1 MACAK
6 SVGDLWFLV
15 TAVGVQPCGEG
26 PVALATGVIRH
37 IATLA
42 MPSVFYCV
50 HRLGRVSYLTTCSR
64 QRWDMNNQIAGI
76 WDDILAMARV
86 FYGAFWDCRTGNV
99 IGKGQRKLK
108 WSGMEMEANKGVE
121 CVENSFCCKGRS
133 LFGCKYCFVMWWN
146 VLIVIGRDNDN
157 EKREPNYSEKFSW

>member
-26 PVALATGVIRH
+26 PVSLATGLIRH

-50 HRLGRVSYLTTCSR
+50 HRLGPCILSHDVLATTVR
-64 QRWDMNNQIAGI
+64 H
-76 WDDILAMARV
+76 
-86 FYGAFWDCRTGNV
+86 
-99 IGKGQRKLK
+99 
-108 WSGMEMEANKGVE
+108 E
-121 CVENSFCCKGRS
+121 
-133 LFGCKYCFVMWWN
+133 
-146 VLIVIGRDNDN
+146 
-157 EKREPNYSEKFSW
+157 